1 VLLDGSGKPRLA
13 KAVQAEAEGRTSLSL
28 LICMVDH
35 CHHVLSLRWSQTK
48 RLRGNGGV
56 AM

>member
-28 LICMVDH
+28 LICMVGH